1 MNLIRTLRSFLKLC
15 NLANEMIH
23 PFFEMIRP
31 CFYERKRE
39 VRDEK
44 IGKYNHSLF
53 GRPFSNGG
61 DWNGSL

>member
-1 MNLIRTLRSFLKLC
+1 
-15 NLANEMIH
+15 MIH